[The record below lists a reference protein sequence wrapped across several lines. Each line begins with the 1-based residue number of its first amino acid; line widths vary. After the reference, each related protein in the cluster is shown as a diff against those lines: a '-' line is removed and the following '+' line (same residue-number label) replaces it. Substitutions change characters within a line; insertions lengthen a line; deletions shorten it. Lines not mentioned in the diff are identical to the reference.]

1 MFWISREFDLN
12 YGNPDAIG
20 ELVNA
25 TTGSSEG
32 YGWKALEVTYLVSQG
47 AQLWID
53 AIDWLF
59 LSILLFLMH
68 RSVSKNTGTGSAAF
82 SLNWARLGLVISVLA
97 LMDFMASCAKF
108 ALDWRDFSALAG
120 GLSVLNTIALLPTW
134 LLWFGLRLP
143 KARTKAF
150 ASLASSDLSGSSG
163 RVGGG
168 GEDGVELPGVSD
180 ANC

>member
-1 MFWISREFDLN
+1 MFWISRDFDLN

-20 ELVNA
+20 EMVNA
-25 TTGSSEG
+25 TADNSEG

-59 LSILLFLMH
+59 LSILLFLIH
-68 RSVSKNTGTGSAAF
+68 RSVSKNYSSGSAVF
-82 SLNWARLGLVISVLA
+82 PLSWARLGLVISVLA
-97 LMDFMASCAKF
+97 LFDFMASCAKF

-134 LLWFGLRLP
+134 LLWLGLRLP
-143 KARTKAF
+143 RARNKAF
-150 ASLASSDLSGSSG
+150 AALASSDLSS
-163 RVGGG
+163 VGGAS
-168 GEDGVELPGVSD
+168 ETGVELSNVSD